1 MKLEYDPAADTL
13 YIYLN
18 DQPIINSEQI
28 KPGIIFDYDKAGK
41 VVGIEVLST
50 SKYEDA
56 PLIRQPDLAIPT
68 NLALLDAARAADD
81 GFRIPAAVANAI
93 LDGEQQVKVW
103 REQRGL
109 TQEALAAK
117 AGISKA
123 YLCQI
128 ETRKRVGALKT
139 LKAIADVQAI
149 SIDELHEA

>member
-1 MKLEYDPAADTL
+1 MKLEYDPTADAL
-13 YIYLN
+13 YVYLN

-28 KPGIIFDYDKAGK
+28 KPGIILDYDKAGK
-41 VVGIEVLST
+41 VVGIEVLRA
-50 SKYEDA
+50 SKHEDA
-56 PLIRQPDLAIPT
+56 PLIRQPDLAIPI

-93 LDGEQQVKVW
+93 LDGEQPVKVW

-109 TQEALAAK
+109 TQEALAGK

-139 LKAIADVQAI
+139 LKALADALALRV
-149 SIDELHEA
+149 DDLRED